1 MPSEPTKRVS
11 PADAADSAETGD
23 AAIAAN
29 APAMTMRQ
37 ARMLDL
43 RIYIS
48 AMFFIFGTT
57 VTVMGISPSEA
68 QLERAAGVNINL
80 WAGLAMLGLSAVM
93 GVWAF
98 VSPPELPAADSSDPD
113 MPDLP

>member
-1 MPSEPTKRVS
+1 MSPEPTNQAATDENAD
-11 PADAADSAETGD
+11 PAD
-23 AAIAAN
+23 

-48 AMFFIFGTT
+48 AMFLIFGTT
-57 VTVMGISPSEA
+57 VTAMGISPSQA

-80 WAGLAMLGLSAVM
+80 WAGLAMLGLSLVM
-93 GVWAF
+93 GVWAY
-98 VSPPELPAADSSDPD
+98 VSPPKLPEANSSNPD

>member
-1 MPSEPTKRVS
+1 MPPEPTDEAATPVS
-11 PADAADSAETGD
+11 ADTANTADG
-23 AAIAAN
+23 
-29 APAMTMRQ
+29 PVMTMRQ

-48 AMFFIFGTT
+48 ALFLIFGTT
-57 VTVMGISPSEA
+57 VTAMGISPSQA
-68 QLERAAGVNINL
+68 QLDRAAGVNINL
-80 WAGLAMLGLSAVM
+80 WAGLAMLGLALVM

-98 VSPPELPAADSSDPD
+98 VSPPELPDADSSDPN